1 MGVINKK
8 FFGPAVKEIIKSSL
22 LSFPYK
28 TITITLK
35 VKAVNE

>member
-8 FFGPAVKEIIKSSL
+8 FFSPSLTEIVKSSL

-28 TITITLK
+28 TITITLE
-35 VKAVNE
+35 VKAGNE